1 MKSIKLRK
9 YTILASIIL
18 ASSMLLAGCGKSAS
32 NTNDAKNVKTVAVS
46 TTSIENYTEYGS
58 TLKANSEVTVA
69 PKISGKIATMNVE
82 VGQQVKKGDVLF
94 TLDSAELQAQYK
106 QAQGALSLAE
116 ANLTLTSDSEFK
128 QQLIQVKSNQSLAQ
142 NTYNDAKSAFDKVK
156 ILYEAEASTKQD
168 LDDAQ
173 SKLNSAETQLNS
185 ANDNLNLLNNK
196 VGSQTAAVAESQVEQ
211 AQGAVDLAQA
221 QLDNA
226 VVKSPI
232 DGVVS
237 ERDADAG
244 EIVSSSKSV
253 ITIADNSSFIGEIN
267 ISDKDLSG
275 IEVGENVEVKVNSLQ
290 DKNFEGVID
299 NISPTAD
306 SKTQLY
312 NVKVK
317 LAKDDSSLKSGMV
330 LKILLP
336 NQKKDNIP
344 ALPNNAI
351 IVNNGI
357 QYVYEAVDD
366 TVKRIPVSV
375 GISDGKYTEI
385 TSGIELGDN
394 IIIEGQSF
402 LNDGDK
408 INISNS

>member
-18 ASSMLLAGCGKSAS
+18 TSSMVLAGCGKSAS
-32 NTNDAKNVKTVAVS
+32 NTNDIKNVKTVAVS
-46 TTSIENYTEYGS
+46 TASIENYTEYGS
-58 TLKANSEVTVA
+58 TLKANSEVIVA
-69 PKISGKIATMNVE
+69 PKISGRIATMNVE

-106 QAQGALSLAE
+106 QAQGALSSAQ
-116 ANLTLTSDSEFK
+116 ANLTLISDSEFK
-128 QQLIQVKSNQSLAQ
+128 QQLIQAKTNQSLAQ

-168 LDDAQ
+168 LDNAQ

-196 VGSQTAAVAESQVEQ
+196 IGSQTAAVAESQVEQ
-211 AQGAVDLAQA
+211 AQGAVDLVQA

-267 ISDKDLSG
+267 IRDKDLSG
-275 IEVGENVEVKVNSLQ
+275 IAVGEKVEVKVNSFEG
-290 DKNFEGVID
+290 KNFEGVID

-312 NVKVK
+312 NVKMK

-330 LKILLP
+330 VKILLTKD
-336 NQKKDNIP
+336 KKDNIA
-344 ALPNNAI
+344 ALPSNAI
-351 IVNNGI
+351 VVNNGV
-357 QYVYEAVDD
+357 QYVYEVVEDK
-366 TVKRIPVSV
+366 VKKISVSV

-385 TSGIELGDN
+385 TSGVELGDKV
-394 IIIEGQSF
+394 IIEGQSF
-402 LNDGDK
+402 LNDGDQV
-408 INISNS
+408 NISNS

>member
-46 TTSIENYTEYGS
+46 TASIENYTEYGS

-69 PKISGKIATMNVE
+69 PKIFGKIATMNVE

-94 TLDSAELQAQYK
+94 TLDSSELQAQYK
-106 QAQGALSLAE
+106 QAQGALSSAQ
-116 ANLTLTSDSEFK
+116 ANLTLISDSEFK
-128 QQLIQVKSNQSLAQ
+128 QQLIQAKSNQSLAQ

-185 ANDNLNLLNNK
+185 ANENLNLLNNK
-196 VGSQTAAVAESQVEQ
+196 IGSQTAAVAESQVEQ

-275 IEVGENVEVKVNSLQ
+275 IAVGEKVEVKVNSLE

-317 LAKDDSSLKSGMV
+317 LANDDSSLKSGIV
-330 LKILLP
+330 VKILLT
-336 NQKKDNIP
+336 NDKKDNIP
-344 ALPNNAI
+344 ALPSNAI
-351 IVNNGI
+351 VVNNGV
-357 QYVYEAVDD
+357 QYVYEVVEDK
-366 TVKRIPVSV
+366 VKKISVSV

-385 TSGIELGDN
+385 TSGVELGDN
-394 IIIEGQSF
+394 VIIEGQSF
-402 LNDGDK
+402 LNDGDQV
-408 INISNS
+408 NISNS